1 MLRAPGLVNL
11 DFLVARN
18 FRLSETTR
26 LELRGEFFNL
36 TNTAHF
42 GRPNATI
49 GSPQAGT
56 ITTTA
61 APNRQVQIGLRV
73 MF

>member
-11 DFLVARN
+11 DFLAGRN
-18 FRLSETTR
+18 FRLTETKR

-42 GRPNATI
+42 GRPNAII
-49 GSPQAGT
+49 GSPQAGR
-56 ITTTA
+56 ITGTA
-61 APNRQVQIGLRV
+61 APNRQVQIGLRLV
-73 MF
+73 F